1 MAGQAGVKGWGCR
14 ACPAAS
20 AGHRASAEHTGHG
33 DVGGGEA
40 AEASGKG
47 KEELTRV
54 GWSWWEGRGPAGAR
68 PGSQPCQFKPQPC
81 PSVHVAVCNMGQ
93 RL

>member
-1 MAGQAGVKGWGCR
+1 MGTWAGV
-14 ACPAAS
+14 
-20 AGHRASAEHTGHG
+20 
-33 DVGGGEA
+33 

-54 GWSWWEGRGPAGAR
+54 GWSWWEGKGPAGAQ

-81 PSVHVAVCNMGQ
+81 PSVHVAVPNMGQ